1 VNFARLR
8 GSLTRDRL
16 LFVAHRQEILEQS
29 RATFRHALRDAAF
42 GELWVGDER
51 PRRFDHV
58 FASIQS
64 VSSSGV
70 ETIDPRMFDVLIVD
84 EFHHAAAPSYDALPS
99 HFQPAEL
106 LAAKNR

>member
-1 VNFARLR
+1 
-8 GSLTRDRL
+8 
-16 LFVAHRQEILEQS
+16 
-29 RATFRHALRDAAF
+29 
-42 GELWVGDER
+42 
-51 PRRFDHV
+51 
-58 FASIQS
+58 

-84 EFHHAAAPSYDALPS
+84 EFHHAAAPSYDALLS